1 MDLIRF
7 SRKKSALRTVYYSYD
22 CSHFFYIIKNWIV
35 EVLNDGKNYR
45 EIDQH
50 KEPEQKKQCNI

>member
-1 MDLIRF
+1 M
-7 SRKKSALRTVYYSYD
+7 
-22 CSHFFYIIKNWIV
+22 NWIV